1 MIFNHESKAYIAK
14 RNLLGAGRWN
24 GAYYYSKEI
33 TENII
38 PNVKTDR
45 NWILVNVEGQGYDH
59 SIVFIHN
66 NLNTEKYNWLKQ
78 YKDLVLVCGVPET
91 VDKVK
96 HLGHAI
102 YLPLSI
108 DTEYV
113 LKYRTDKPKKGAA
126 YVGRKSKA
134 KDCTLPNGISF
145 VSGLP
150 REELLKRL
158 DRFETVY
165 AVGRIAIEAKC
176 LNPDVIIAPC
186 DPRYPDPSIWKVL
199 DNKDAAKLL
208 QKELDKIDAPKEK
221 KEPKEKKSSG
231 KGRKKKQTKKAK
243 EAEPAAE
250 E

>member
-1 MIFNHESKAYIAK
+1 MQALFLFLNWRWEMIINHENKAYIAK
-14 RNLLGAGRWN
+14 RELLQAGRWN

-45 NWILVNVEGQGYDH
+45 NWILVNVEGQGCDH
-59 SIVFIHN
+59 AIVFIHN
-66 NLNTEKYNWLKQ
+66 NLHPEKYDWLKQ
-78 YKDLVLVCGVPET
+78 YKDLILVCGVPET
-91 VDKVK
+91 VEKVQ
-96 HLGHAI
+96 HLGKAI

-113 LKYRTDKPKKGAA
+113 GQFRTDKKKKGAA
-126 YVGRKSKA
+126 YVGRKAKA
-134 KDCTLPNGISF
+134 KDYTLPDGIEI

-158 DRFETVY
+158 AGFETVY
-165 AVGRIAIEAKC
+165 AVGRIALEAQC

-186 DPRYPDPSIWKVL
+186 DPRFPDPSIWKVL

-208 QKELDKIDAPKEK
+208 QKELDRIDRPKEK
-221 KEPKEKKSSG
+221 V
-231 KGRKKKQTKKAK
+231 KKKQEGKSRKKASK
-243 EAEPAAE
+243 K
-250 E
+250 